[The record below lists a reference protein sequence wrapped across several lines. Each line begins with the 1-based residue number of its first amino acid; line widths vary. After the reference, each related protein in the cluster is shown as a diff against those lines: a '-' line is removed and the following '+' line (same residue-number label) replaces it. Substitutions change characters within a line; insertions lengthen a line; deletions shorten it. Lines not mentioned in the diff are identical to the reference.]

1 MSRPMH
7 NVCCSCIMSPFWQI
21 FKGAGGG
28 GHTTAW
34 QYHIKFLYETLLT
47 VTSILV
53 FIVYG
58 RFEVLMDVT
67 PRNGT

>member
-1 MSRPMH
+1 MSA
-7 NVCCSCIMSPFWQI
+7 VLASCRLF
-21 FKGAGGG
+21 GRYLRGGGGG

>member
-1 MSRPMH
+1 MSA
-7 NVCCSCIMSPFWQI
+7 VLASCCLF
-21 FKGAGGG
+21 GRYLRGG

>member
-1 MSRPMH
+1 MSA
-7 NVCCSCIMSPFWQI
+7 VLASCCLF
-21 FKGAGGG
+21 GRYLGGGG

>member
-1 MSRPMH
+1 
-7 NVCCSCIMSPFWQI
+7 MSPFWQI
-21 FKGAGGG
+21 FKGGG

-67 PRNGT
+67 PWNGT

>member
-1 MSRPMH
+1 MSA
-7 NVCCSCIMSPFWQI
+7 VLASCCLF
-21 FKGAGGG
+21 GRYLRGGGG

>member
-1 MSRPMH
+1 ML
-7 NVCCSCIMSPFWQI
+7 PFWQI
-21 FKGAGGG
+21 FKGGG